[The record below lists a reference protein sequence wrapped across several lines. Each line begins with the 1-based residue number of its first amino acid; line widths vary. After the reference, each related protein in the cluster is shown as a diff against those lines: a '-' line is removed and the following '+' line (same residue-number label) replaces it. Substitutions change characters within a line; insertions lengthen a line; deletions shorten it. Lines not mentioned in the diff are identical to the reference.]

1 MNAMKPVFDAL
12 DAIIRDV
19 EKALEAP
26 LDTNKLSTTA
36 PAENERPGAQKSPDQ
51 TPADKKQVK
60 KKDKKP
66 KQTPTASADPVV
78 SQFLQCDLR
87 VGRIQ
92 EVSPHPEADGLYV
105 LKIEYSNDETRT
117 VCAGLRK
124 FIPEEEMQSRMVV
137 TICNLKPRK
146 LRGVASEAMILAGS
160 VVSGEG
166 EKETVV
172 PLAPPPQAVEGT
184 VVMADGITGERTVE
198 GGKYV
203 SSKVWDKVVPRLG
216 VKNGIACYNDKPL
229 QTVEG
234 AVACFLPDGA
244 EIH

>member
-1 MNAMKPVFDAL
+1 MEPMKPVFEAL

-19 EKALEAP
+19 EQALAP
-26 LDTNKLSTTA
+26 TIASTTA
-36 PAENERPGAQKSPDQ
+36 NSASGSTIASKSLPGDASGQPQKQ
-51 TPADKKQVK
+51 K
-60 KKDKKP
+60 KKKKEKKP
-66 KQTPTASADPVV
+66 KQPPPPAVDPVV

-87 VGRIQ
+87 VGRVAN
-92 EVSPHPEADGLYV
+92 VSFHPEADGLYV
-105 LKIEYSNDETRT
+105 LQVSYGGDEVKT

-124 FIPEEEMQSRMVV
+124 FIPEDEMKSRMVV

-146 LRGVASEAMILAGS
+146 LRGVPSEAMILAGS

-172 PLAPPPQAVEGT
+172 PISPPPGAEEGT
-184 VVMADGITGERTVE
+184 VVTAEGIEGERTVVT
-198 GGKYV
+198 GKYV

-216 VKNGIACYNDKPL
+216 VNGEVACYNGSKL
-229 QTVEG
+229 TTGSGVI
-234 AVACFLPDGA
+234 ACALPDGA